1 MDTATVPAREPR
13 LAAKRSGRA
22 AEGAAAATP
31 PASRTPPDATQRTSS
46 RTPPVKASASVDPG
60 AQAAQATL
68 AALPARLP
76 KNKGRP
82 LYRSLMEAMRRTIVQ
97 GQWAVGQA
105 LPSEG
110 DIGAR
115 FGVSRITVRH
125 ALQLLQFEGYVRT
138 QRARPAVVLAREPNP
153 AGDTRADYLSEL
165 IQGSVDAQIQMF
177 SWQPELA
184 PAAAGIL
191 GLPPDEPVP
200 CLRGLLRRDGQ
211 RLARSTFYFLPSIG
225 QRLRLE
231 DFDDVVV
238 FRVVQSRLGVR
249 VADVRMRVWAENADA
264 EDVAQLGCEP
274 GSAVLCSRIVY
285 RDERGQPF
293 EVTMGRAPAALRS
306 YSFRV
311 KVDPT

>member
-1 MDTATVPAREPR
+1 MAR
-13 LAAKRSGRA
+13 KRPQSIQ
-22 AEGAAAATP
+22 
-31 PASRTPPDATQRTSS
+31 PASANGPAAVSKPRASSETEGSPGRSAPAGNATQAR
-46 RTPPVKASASVDPG
+46 
-60 AQAAQATL
+60 L
-68 AALPARLP
+68 AALPPRLP
-76 KNKGRP
+76 KSSGRP
-82 LYRSLMEAMRRTIVQ
+82 LYRSLMEARRRAIVQ
-97 GQWAVGQA
+97 GQWTVGQA

-110 DIGAR
+110 EIGAR

-138 QRARPAVVLAREPNP
+138 QRARPAIVLAREATP
-153 AGDTRADYLSEL
+153 AGDLRADHLSEL

-177 SWQPELA
+177 SWQAEHA

-191 GLPPDEPVP
+191 GVPPEQPVP

-211 RLARSTFYFLPSIG
+211 RLARSIFYFLPSIG
-225 QRLRLE
+225 ARLRLE
-231 DFDDVVV
+231 DFDDAIV
-238 FRVVQSRLGVR
+238 FRVVESRLGVR
-249 VADVRMRVWAENADA
+249 VADVRMTVWADIADA
-264 EDVAQLGCEP
+264 EDVAQLGCEL

-293 EVTMGRAPAALRS
+293 EVTMARAPAALRS

>member
-1 MDTATVPAREPR
+1 LTALIMDLDPSPAPP
-13 LAAKRSGRA
+13 A
-22 AEGAAAATP
+22 AE
-31 PASRTPPDATQRTSS
+31 D
-46 RTPPVKASASVDPG
+46 ASAS
-60 AQAAQATL
+60 L
-68 AALPARLP
+68 SALPWR
-76 KNKGRP
+76 KGGP
-82 LYRSLMEAMRRTIVQ
+82 LYRKLTEVLRQAIDQ
-97 GQWAVGQA
+97 GRWAVGDA

-110 DIGAR
+110 EIGAR

-138 QRARPAVVLAREPNP
+138 QRARPAVVLARESRP
-153 AGDTRADYLSEL
+153 AGDLRADYLSEL

-177 SWQPELA
+177 SWRPEPA
-184 PAAAGIL
+184 PAAAGVL
-191 GLPPDEPVP
+191 GVPPEQPVP

-211 RLARSTFYFLPSIG
+211 RLARMAFHFLPSIG
-225 QRLRLE
+225 ERLRLE
-231 DFDDVVV
+231 DFDDSVV

-249 VADVRMRVWAENADA
+249 VADVRMTVWVDSADD

-274 GSAVLCSRIVY
+274 RSAVLCSRIVY

-293 EVTMGRAPAALRS
+293 EVTLARAPAALRS

>member
-1 MDTATVPAREPR
+1 MDIASAESSAPEVARSRLRQTTSSPAAPR
-13 LAAKRSGRA
+13 QSPANIQPSG
-22 AEGAAAATP
+22 TP
-31 PASRTPPDATQRTSS
+31 PASRPRSQTIGNTAR
-46 RTPPVKASASVDPG
+46 
-60 AQAAQATL
+60 ATL
-68 AALPARLP
+68 AALPTRLP
-76 KNKGRP
+76 KSTGRP
-82 LYRSLMEAMRRTIVQ
+82 LYRSLMETLRRTIVQ
-97 GQWAVGQA
+97 GQWGVGQA

-110 DIGAR
+110 EIGAR

-138 QRARPAVVLAREPNP
+138 QRARPAVVVAREPTP

-165 IQGSVDAQIQMF
+165 IQGTADAQIQMF
-177 SWQPELA
+177 SWRPEVA

-191 GLPPDEPVP
+191 GVAPDRPVP

-211 RLARSTFYFLPSIG
+211 RLARSTFYFLPAIG
-225 QRLRLE
+225 ERLRLE
-231 DFDDVVV
+231 DFDDAVV

-249 VADVRMRVWAENADA
+249 IADVRMTVWADSADA
-264 EDVAQLGCEP
+264 EDVAQLGCEL

-285 RDERGQPF
+285 RDERGHPF
-293 EVTMGRAPAALRS
+293 EVTMARAPAALRS